1 MTTAREETLAI
12 LKRLRRK
19 IEIVRLDMKH
29 RSQMGYQTPMGAV
42 LDCDELLSLID
53 LLERDL
59 VRSASG

>member
-1 MTTAREETLAI
+1 MVREETLAI

-19 IEIVRLDMKH
+19 VEIIRLDTKQ
-29 RSQMGYQTPMGAV
+29 RAQFGVPTPYGPV

-59 VRSASG
+59 TRPRSENQ